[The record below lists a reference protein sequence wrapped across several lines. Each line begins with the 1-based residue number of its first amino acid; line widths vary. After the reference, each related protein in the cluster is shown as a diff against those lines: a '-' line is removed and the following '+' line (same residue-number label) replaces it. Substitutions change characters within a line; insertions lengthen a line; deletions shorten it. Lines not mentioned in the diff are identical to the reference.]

1 MWRGLPLFPPQAS
14 TYATRED
21 ALFFYLVAVT
31 VVFVVLIFAL
41 ITYFSIRYRR
51 RSPEQRARHVR
62 EPMGLEI
69 AWSVIPF
76 ALMVVMFVWGA
87 WLYFYAYSPPPTGIE
102 IAVVA
107 KQWMWKFQHPEG
119 LREINQLHVPV
130 GVPIKLSMTSEDV
143 IHSFFVPA
151 FRVKR
156 DVVPGRYNA
165 VWFQATRIGSY
176 HLFCA
181 QYCGTGHAG
190 MTGEVV
196 VMSQPDYERW
206 LQGGGAALVSP
217 VAAGEALFHSLGCV
231 SCHVP
236 DNSGRAPSLVG
247 VFGQPVKLTSGQTV
261 TADEAYVRESILT
274 PQAKIVNGYGPIMP
288 TFKGL
293 VSEEQLLDLIAYIKS
308 LQRAAGPQAKP

>member
-1 MWRGLPLFPPQAS
+1 MWRDLPLFPPQAS
-14 TYATRED
+14 TFAVRED

-31 VVFVVLIFAL
+31 VVFVALIFGL
-41 ITYFSIRYRR
+41 ILYFAIRYRR
-51 RSPEQRARHVR
+51 RTPEQRARHVP

-76 ALMVVMFVWGA
+76 GFMVVMFVWGA
-87 WLYFYAYSPPPTGIE
+87 WLFFYAYNPPAGGIE

-107 KQWMWKFQHPEG
+107 KQWMWKVQHPEG
-119 LREINQLHVPV
+119 RREINQLHIPV
-130 GVPIKLSMTSEDV
+130 GVPVKLTMTSEDV

-151 FRVKR
+151 FRIKR
-156 DVVPGRYNA
+156 DVLPGRYTSI
-165 VWFQATRIGSY
+165 WFDATQIGSY

-181 QYCGTGHAG
+181 QYCGTQHAG

-206 LQGGGAALVSP
+206 LQGGGADTTAP
-217 VAAGEALFHSLGCV
+217 AAAGEALFRGLGCA
-231 SCHVP
+231 SCHAADRP
-236 DNSGRAPSLVG
+236 GQAPSLAG
-247 VFGQPVKLTSGQTV
+247 VFGRPVQLSGGKTV

-274 PQAKIVNGYGPIMP
+274 PQAKLVAGYGPIMP

-293 VSEEQLLDLIAYIKS
+293 LTEEQLLDLIAYIKS
-308 LQRAAGPQAKP
+308 LQPPAGPQAKP